1 MVLILRFAMFTMAL
15 LISVSAMAKVDLT
28 IEGLDGELEANV
40 EAYLLSVAEPTGKN
54 LGSYRDSLETEA
66 ANALKALGY
75 YHSDVKLDVSLKDGQ
90 VGKLKVVANI
100 SAGEPVIIKALDL
113 KLIGEARHDEV
124 FLTFAKKLP
133 LQVDKPLNH
142 GVYASAKSSI
152 TSMALQRG
160 YFNGKFVKSKV
171 EVEAK
176 ENKATIVLWFDS
188 GIRFRYGPLVF
199 TQPSPAEAL
208 VRNMANFEQGDY
220 YLTTQVAQYS
230 LQVSDS
236 GYFRN
241 VLVRPNIEKA
251 IGNQVPIEVTVGL
264 KPTNSF
270 EVGAGVTT
278 DNGPRVK
285 FGWSRPWV
293 NDWGHSLG
301 ADLELSKQSQTISTY
316 YKIPIDN
323 PNWSYLNVQT
333 GYQRLDENDTE
344 STKFTLGVQRFWK
357 TPGNWDRTAFIKYD
371 IEDSIQGNQELKTK
385 LIIPGI
391 SYSRTRVRGGLNA
404 VWGDKQLISTE
415 VSSKYWASDEDIFK
429 VYGQTKWLRSLTE
442 KHRVLARLELGA
454 IAVDSINSVPS
465 SMRFFAGGDQSIRGY
480 DYKSIAPRSDDNK
493 LIGGKYLT
501 VASLEYS
508 YPVKPNWRIAT
519 FIDGGT
525 ATNDFSEDLQYGT
538 GAGVAWASPI
548 GPIKLFLGVPLNS
561 EETAVRLHFL
571 MGPEL

>member
-1 MVLILRFAMFTMAL
+1 MVLILRFAIFMMAL
-15 LISVSAMAKVDLT
+15 LISATVSAKVDLT
-28 IEGLDGELEANV
+28 IEGVEGELAANV
-40 EAYLLSVAEPTGKN
+40 EAYLLSVAEPKGKN
-54 LGSYRDSLETEA
+54 LGAYRSSLETEA
-66 ANALKALGY
+66 SNALRALGY
-75 YHSDVKLDVSLKDGQ
+75 YHSDIKLDVSLKDGQ
-90 VGKLKVVANI
+90 VGKLKVTASI
-100 SAGEPVIIKALDL
+100 TAGEPVIVKALDL
-113 KLIGEARHDEV
+113 KLMGEARHDEE

-160 YFNGKFVKSKV
+160 YFNGKFVKSSV

-176 ENKATIVLWFDS
+176 ENRATIVLWFDS
-188 GIRFRYGPLVF
+188 GVRYRYGPLVL
-199 TQPSPAEAL
+199 TQPSPAEEL
-208 VRNMANFEQGDY
+208 VRSMASFTQGDY

-230 LQVSDS
+230 LQISDS
-236 GYFRN
+236 GYFKN

-301 ADLELSKQSQTISTY
+301 ADLELSKQSQIVSTY
-316 YKIPIDN
+316 YKIPIDD
-323 PNWSYLNVQT
+323 PNWSYLNIQT

-357 TPGNWDRTAFIKYD
+357 TPSKWDRTAFIKYD
-371 IEDSIQGNQELKTK
+371 IEDSTQGNQTLKTK
-385 LIIPGI
+385 LIIPGL

-415 VSSKYWASDEDIFK
+415 VSSKYWASDADIFK
-429 VYGQTKWLRSLTE
+429 VYGQTKWLRTLTE

-454 IAVDSINSVPS
+454 IAVDSIKSVPS

-480 DYKSIAPRSDDNK
+480 DYKSIAPRDDDNK

-525 ATNDFSEDLQYGT
+525 STNDFSEDLQYGT